1 MNPRSFLGLGPN
13 GFHRIAYVEWGEGR
27 DGCVICVHGLTRNG
41 RDFDRLAAA
50 LAGTRRVVCPDIVG
64 RGQSDSPGWASRRS
78 IGWARRWAG

>member
-50 LAGTRRVVCPDIVG
+50 LAGTRRVV
-64 RGQSDSPGWASRRS
+64 
-78 IGWARRWAG
+78 